1 VRIALVVFDMV
12 GTTVQAGDEVPSS
25 FREAFRSVG
34 ITLSGEEVSRVRGR
48 SKRDAISYL
57 LATRLEDPLTNAEQ
71 AESVYAHF
79 LETLRAAYRAGARAI
94 PGAEEVMC
102 SLRRAEI
109 EVVLTTGLDRE
120 TAQLL
125 VKGLDWDSLG
135 LRGVVTGDDVCRGRP
150 APDLIHSAMAMANVE
165 DARSVVAVGDTS
177 SDLEA
182 GAAAKVGW
190 SVGVLTGAHSR
201 TQLEAHPHSVI
212 LESVRSLPRWLGE
225 VGAL

>member
-12 GTTVQAGDEVPSS
+12 GTTVQAGDEVPWS

-57 LATRLEDPLTNAEQ
+57 LATR
-71 AESVYAHF
+71 